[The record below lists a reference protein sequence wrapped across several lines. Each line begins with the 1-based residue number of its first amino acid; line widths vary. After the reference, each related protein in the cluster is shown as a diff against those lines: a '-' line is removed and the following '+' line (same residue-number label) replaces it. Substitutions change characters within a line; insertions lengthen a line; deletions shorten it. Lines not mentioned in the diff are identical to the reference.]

1 MNYPKNIVD
10 EETKIS
16 YTLHGEYYLPDLSLP
31 DMEKPD
37 TENPYPGKYAL
48 AKYRFLRD
56 HRKPLLRM
64 LQSRFKLYSYLRQVE
79 AECEDA
85 YDRIEKELVQSE
97 GVAKGV
103 FETLHVKNIS
113 IDEIFEPD
121 TERQLVAIN
130 NIDISS
136 VRILCRINF
145 RFRSSC
151 FLLAFGFLW
160 VIGGVPDCGII
171 LLALVTVRRIGRLSA
186 PSESKSKDYD

>member
-1 MNYPKNIVD
+1 MNYPKNIFD

-85 YDRIEKELVQSE
+85 YDRIEKELSLSE
-97 GVAKGV
+97 GVNEDLKA
-103 FETLHVKNIS
+103 NDQMAWIQRMNS
-113 IDEIFEPD
+113 IRNRAEEI
-121 TERQLVAIN
+121 VY
-130 NIDISS
+130 
-136 VRILCRINF
+136 
-145 RFRSSC
+145 
-151 FLLAFGFLW
+151 
-160 VIGGVPDCGII
+160 
-171 LLALVTVRRIGRLSA
+171 
-186 PSESKSKDYD
+186 SEYIYTD

>member
-97 GVAKGV
+97 GVNEDLKA
-103 FETLHVKNIS
+103 NDQMAWIQRMNS
-113 IDEIFEPD
+113 IRNRAEEI
-121 TERQLVAIN
+121 VY
-130 NIDISS
+130 
-136 VRILCRINF
+136 
-145 RFRSSC
+145 
-151 FLLAFGFLW
+151 
-160 VIGGVPDCGII
+160 
-171 LLALVTVRRIGRLSA
+171 
-186 PSESKSKDYD
+186 SEYIYTD